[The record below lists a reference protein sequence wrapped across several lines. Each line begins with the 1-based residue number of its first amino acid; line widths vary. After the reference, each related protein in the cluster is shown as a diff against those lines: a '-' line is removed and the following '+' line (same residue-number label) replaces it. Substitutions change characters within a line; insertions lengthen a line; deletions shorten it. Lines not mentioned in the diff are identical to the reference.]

1 MDRAPTWHKF
11 NLLAFTPHLI
21 EGNTIRVSPL
31 IVSGFNMDF
40 DGDQVNLHVPSSDK
54 AVKQALEKMVPSAN
68 LTSLTDL
75 KSPRHLPSKEQVFGL
90 YDLTKPMSDKPVKVF
105 KSIEEA
111 KRAFKEGEI
120 KANDPIEILR

>member
-1 MDRAPTWHKF
+1 MF

-40 DGDQVNLHVPSSDK
+40 DGDQVNLHVPASDK

-90 YDLTKPMSDKPVKVF
+90 YDLTKPMEKKPVKVYNTVA
-105 KSIEEA
+105 EA
-111 KRAFKEGEI
+111 KQAYAKGEI
-120 KANDPIEILR
+120 GPNDPIEILRK